1 MAREGLD
8 FGFVELE
15 VGELGD
21 VQNFFA
27 GDFHDGLAMESAAD
41 GAAAGSRRAYLLEM

>member
-21 VQNFFA
+21 VEDLFA
-27 GDFHDGLAMESAAD
+27 GDFHDGLAMERAPA
-41 GAAAGSRRAYLLEM
+41 GAAAGSRRAYLVEM

>member
-1 MAREGLD
+1 MARERLD

-15 VGELGD
+15 VGEFGD

-27 GDFHDGLAMESAAD
+27 GDFHDGLAMERAPA
-41 GAAAGSRRAYLLEM
+41 GAGVGSRRAYLVEM

>member
-1 MAREGLD
+1 MACEGFD

-21 VQNFFA
+21 VQNLFA
-27 GDFHDGLAMESAAD
+27 GDFHDGLAMERAPA
-41 GAAAGSRRAYLLEM
+41 GAGTGSRRAYFVEM